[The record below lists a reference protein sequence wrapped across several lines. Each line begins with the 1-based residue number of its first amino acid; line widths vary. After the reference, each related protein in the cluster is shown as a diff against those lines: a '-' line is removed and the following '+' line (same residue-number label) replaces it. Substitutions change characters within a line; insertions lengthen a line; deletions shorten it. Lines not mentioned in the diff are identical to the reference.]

1 MRNDWS
7 RDEIALTRYA
17 WAMRDAEE
25 YLVRRE
31 LARMRLGIVVAGG
44 MGLAIVALVIVGGW

>member
-1 MRNDWS
+1 MRNEWTPE
-7 RDEIALTRYA
+7 EIRLTRFA
-17 WAMRDAEE
+17 WAMRDADE

-31 LARMRLGIVVAGG
+31 LARTRLDIVVAGV